1 METTTPRAPHYSV
14 HMSEELCTRRTCDED
29 LVSVVS
35 GPLAVKVERG
45 LSGSLVEGGNAKREN
60 IKQGGQL
67 DLAHL
72 SPTPLKLRSLSYRL
86 SLVPDKRQQG

>member
-14 HMSEELCTRRTCDED
+14 HISEELCTRRTCDED

-45 LSGSLVEGGNAKREN
+45 LSRRRWKCKERN
-60 IKQGGQL
+60 IKQGEQL